1 LTRLILVI
9 SFIMSVTTVSAFY
22 MKRESY
28 VDIPSANF
36 NRGLYFNLSSS
47 YPVRDVDDVKF
58 DPNFG
63 IGFSYNRFG
72 GALKWYNGADFSFD
86 LSYQILEG
94 NSNIPGLSI
103 GMAEI
108 TVTQYIS
115 PAGSD
120 KVFNDEDYP
129 DRPPEIASAYLVG
142 TKKIGENFEITAGL
156 GRGRFVGYGP
166 RSYIPN
172 SDIFFEEKHKNWV
185 IGLFGGMRIIL
196 PNKLAFILED
206 DGRDV
211 NFGIEYQSELVRGTL
226 ALNKLELFTADE
238 EWGFSPRISL
248 NVSYKIMGM
257 KKKVEESK
265 KSPFAIELID
275 NKSRVPVAGSTII
288 RSQEGDTIA
297 VSKNRKIHSFLLK
310 PDVYIAHITSEGYFN
325 KKIKMVVKGEVS
337 RNLYTVELNKKSIP
351 KKPIEAKGSIFS
363 VDDFEGV
370 KNTVEGM
377 RVKFIFKEFDLS
389 SRAYEVLD
397 RIVELIGNDEDIN
410 IIVIGHTCAV
420 GTYEDNQILS
430 ENRAEEVK
438 EYLIWRGI
446 SPGRIKTEAYG
457 ERRPVAAN
465 DTEENREKNRRV
477 QFILYK
483 KVNDDSFENNIFQIP
498 EY

>member
-1 LTRLILVI
+1 LTRLIIVV

-22 MKRESY
+22 MKREAY

-36 NRGLYFNLSSS
+36 NQGLYFNLSSS
-47 YPVRDVDDVKF
+47 YPIRNIDDVKF

-63 IGFSYNRFG
+63 IDFSYNRFG

-129 DRPPEIASAYLVG
+129 DRPPEIASAYIVG

-172 SDIFFEEKHKNWV
+172 SDIFFEENHKNWV
-185 IGLFGGMRIIL
+185 IGLFGGMRVIL

-211 NFGIEYQSELVRGTL
+211 NFGIEYQNELVKGTL
-226 ALNKLELFTADE
+226 ALNKLELFTAGE
-238 EWGFSPRISL
+238 EWGYSPRVSL
-248 NVSYKIMGM
+248 NVSYKIMTM
-257 KKKVEESK
+257 KKKVEEEK
-265 KSPFAIELID
+265 EFAVSIELID
-275 NKSRVPVAGSTII
+275 NKSRVPVAGNTII
-288 RSQEGDTIA
+288 SKWEGDTIG
-297 VSKNRKIHSFLLK
+297 VSENRKIHSFLLK
-310 PDVYIAHITSEGYFN
+310 PGVYILHITSEGYFN
-325 KKIKMVVKGEVS
+325 KKIEMVVKREIS
-337 RNLYTVELNKKSIP
+337 RNLYTVELNKKSVP
-351 KKPIEAKGSIFS
+351 KDSIK
-363 VDDFEGV
+363 VDDFEDV
-370 KNTVEGM
+370 KNTVESI
-377 RVKFIFKEFDLS
+377 RVKFGFKKYDLTAG
-389 SRAYEVLD
+389 AYSILD
-397 RIVELIGNDEDIN
+397 KIVELIGDDEDIS
-410 IIVIGHTCAV
+410 IIIIGHTCSI

-430 ENRAEEVK
+430 ENRAEKVK
-438 EYLIWRGI
+438 EYLIWCGI
-446 SPGRIKTEAYG
+446 SPGRIRTEAYG

-483 KVNDDSFENNIFQIP
+483 NK
-498 EY
+498 